1 MVKKCYII
9 DVNNQQS
16 TIRGNIMKN
25 TKNTTKTIASS
36 ETKKERTWA
45 PEVIFAALE
54 ARVKPE
60 GMSNTYWYK
69 LRKNAGIEI
78 TRTKTYT
85 KDEIAEA
92 LKNMVKPENMSNT
105 YWHKLRKN
113 AGLLHVELPKAKKET
128 KKTAPKVPA
137 KKPVEKKVETKKT
150 VTEADK
156 KAEALAK
163 RRANYA
169 AKKDHINELRRANR
183 AKKSAEKKAAK

>member
-1 MVKKCYII
+1 
-9 DVNNQQS
+9 
-16 TIRGNIMKN
+16 MKN
-25 TKNTTKTIASS
+25 TKNTTKTIAPA

-45 PEVIFAALE
+45 PEVISAALE
-54 ARVKPE
+54 AHVKPE

-78 TRTKTYT
+78 TRAKTYT

-105 YWHKLRKN
+105 YWYKLRKN

-128 KKTAPKVPA
+128 KKPEAKKLTPKAPA
-137 KKPVEKKVETKKT
+137 KKSEEKKVETKKT
-150 VTEADK
+150 VTEVDK

>member
-1 MVKKCYII
+1 
-9 DVNNQQS
+9 
-16 TIRGNIMKN
+16 MKN
-25 TKNTTKTIASS
+25 TKNTTKTIAPA

-45 PEVIFAALE
+45 PEVISAALE

-69 LRKNAGIEI
+69 LRKHAGIEI
-78 TRTKTYT
+78 TRAKTYT

-105 YWHKLRKN
+105 YWYKLRKN

-128 KKTAPKVPA
+128 KKPEVKKPAPKAPA
-137 KKPVEKKVETKKT
+137 KKSVETKKVETKKT

-183 AKKSAEKKAAK
+183 VKKAAEKKAAK